1 MYKMKDELDAVYETS
16 VLLYY
21 GYDMDNFKA
30 TISAIANETGINEME
45 IYQRYYKVIDKYIKV
60 FLKYRIPSD
69 RDSFYFKDTS
79 SDYYYSFINPFFID
93 RELINTIDGMNNDQM
108 LELLLLN
115 CEMTQEMDLSEYKEM
130 PFSTFIKSDNLM
142 SFINKF
148 ELSDNE
154 KWKLLLLLQNPQDYY
169 KCFSDLIKMN
179 IAAYEK
185 AASAIKASIDKYMK
199 RYNDSFANED
209 KELKLLKE
217 MKLGKSDFDDVIP
230 TLITGTSVLVLFKTC
245 FYGLMAEDALTYY
258 GYASSSKEYLLTCLK
273 ALSDASKLEILSMI
287 KTSPKY
293 ATEIAA
299 QLGLTPATVSY
310 HMSALLAAKL
320 VYIEKNNGK
329 FYYYINDNTV
339 KDILDQI
346 HQLIL

>member
-30 TISAIANETGINEME
+30 IISAIANETRIAEEE
-45 IYQRYYKVIDKYIKV
+45 IYQKSFKVIDKYIKV
-60 FLKYRIPSD
+60 FLKYRIPGD
-69 RDSFYFKDTS
+69 RDSFYFKDIS
-79 SDYYYSFINPFFID
+79 SDSYITFIYPFFIN

-108 LELLLLN
+108 LELLLQN
-115 CEMTQEMDLSEYKEM
+115 FEMTEELDLSEYKKM
-130 PFSTFIKSDNLM
+130 PFSTFVKSDNLM
-142 SFINKF
+142 NFINKF

-154 KWKLLLLLQNPQDYY
+154 KWKLLVLLQNPQDYY
-169 KCFSDLIKMN
+169 KYFSDLIKKN
-179 IAAYEK
+179 IPAYEK

-199 RYNDSFANED
+199 QYNASFSNED

-217 MKLGKSDFDDVIP
+217 LKLDKCDFEEVIP
-230 TLITGTSVLVLFKTC
+230 TLITGTSVVVLFKTC
-245 FYGLMAEDALTYY
+245 FYGLLAEDTLTYY
-258 GYASSSKEYLLTCLK
+258 GYASSSKEYLLSCLK
-273 ALSDASKLEILSMI
+273 ALSDASKLEILSML

-293 ATEIAA
+293 ATEMAA

-310 HMSALLAAKL
+310 HMSTLLAAKL
-320 VYIEKNNGK
+320 VYVEKNNGK
-329 FYYYINDNTV
+329 FYYYINDNAV

-346 HQLIL
+346 RQLIL